1 MKRKNF
7 GRMLMAIS
15 AVGVTLSI
23 NSFCFAN
30 SVTDAQN
37 QLNSIKNQINA
48 NKSQISAVESEVQG
62 YLDEIETLDG
72 QIATYT
78 EKMNNI
84 QTKIDTNKEQDKK

>member
-78 EKMNNI
+78 EKMNNV
-84 QTKIDTNKEQDKK
+84 

>member
-37 QLNSIKNQINA
+37 QLNSIKNL
-48 NKSQISAVESEVQG
+48 S
-62 YLDEIETLDG
+62 YLLG
-72 QIATYT
+72 
-78 EKMNNI
+78 KMEDYPNGFI
-84 QTKIDTNKEQDKK
+84 VYFYDSY